1 MALRFLRVRFRRSP
15 AGVPGTR
22 RGEAETR
29 SVLSW
34 DGGLPIRRPD
44 IVYSGAL
51 SVVLP
56 PFTTVTLAQAMQA
69 VPRFLET
76 LYAAFEE
83 LFLHGYGFA
92 WFDRLPGRDAEG
104 RPWTRTSERPP
115 PGRDAEGQPS
125 GSPEGRPFWYY
136 VMSRSFAV

>member
-1 MALRFLRVRFRRSP
+1 
-15 AGVPGTR
+15 
-22 RGEAETR
+22 
-29 SVLSW
+29 
-34 DGGLPIRRPD
+34 
-44 IVYSGAL
+44 VYSGAH

-56 PFTTVTLAQAMQA
+56 PFTTTTLAHAMQA

-92 WFDRLPGRDAEG
+92 WFDRVHGRDAEG
-104 RPWTRTSERPP
+104 RLPEL
-115 PGRDAEGQPS
+115 
-125 GSPEGRPFWYY
+125 PEGRPFWYY